1 METITIQISAAD
13 KAMLKRIA
21 KSVDRRFAD
30 LNQLIFARGLEIFF
44 CDDDVWVEKLPDE
57 YTKEERQQQEKNK
70 AIRENP
76 EINGWDAQQ
85 KAGFVVVRE
94 CISNHERKPDGE
106 GCHDPLIEPIAKRIR
121 AIATA

>member
-21 KSVDRRFAD
+21 KSVDRRSAD
-30 LNQLIFARGLEIFF
+30 LNQLIFARGLEFFF
-44 CDDDVWVEKLPDE
+44 CEEHVWVDKLPDE
-57 YTKEERQQQEKNK
+57 YTEEERQQQEKNK

-85 KAGFVVVRE
+85 KAGFVQVRD
-94 CISNHERKPDGE
+94 SLTNHERKPDGD
-106 GCHDPLIEPIAKRIR
+106 GYHDPLIEPIAKRLR